1 MADDI
6 IGIAMEQHFPAGML
20 GPTALTL
27 DIRAYLVPHDSGLV
41 LVDTGM
47 DQRGQ
52 AIDTAL
58 AEAGADWSDVSHIV
72 ITHGHPDHTG
82 ALNHARA
89 SSRGARVFASALER
103 IDGTDPLSDGEF
115 VGGLKAFSTPGH
127 TSGHMSLVDVDRGV
141 VLVGDCLGVVNG
153 ELGRAPARFTSDAG
167 EAEQSL
173 HRLLD
178 LRGSRMLF
186 AHGPEISQPWQAL
199 DELLAESPPTS
210 S

>member
-1 MADDI
+1 MADDL

-20 GPTALTL
+20 GPNALTL
-27 DIRAYLVPHDSGLV
+27 DIRAYLVPHESGLV

-47 DQRGQ
+47 DQSGQ
-52 AIDTAL
+52 AIDAAL

-82 ALNHARA
+82 ALDHARVSA
-89 SSRGARVFASALER
+89 PGARVFASALER
-103 IDGTDPLSDGEF
+103 IDGADPLADGEV
-115 VGGLKAFSTPGH
+115 VGSLKAFATPGH
-127 TSGHMSLVDVDRGV
+127 TPGHLSLIDVDRQV
-141 VLVGDCLGVVNG
+141 VFVGDCLGVVNG
-153 ELGRAPARFTSDAG
+153 ELGRAPARFTSDAA

-199 DELLAESPPTS
+199 DLLLAAGSPTS